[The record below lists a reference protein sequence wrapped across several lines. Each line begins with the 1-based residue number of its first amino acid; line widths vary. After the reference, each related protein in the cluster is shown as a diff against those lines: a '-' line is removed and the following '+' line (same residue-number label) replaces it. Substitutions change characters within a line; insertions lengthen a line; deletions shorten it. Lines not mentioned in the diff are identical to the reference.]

1 MPSFAAEM
9 KLKFEMKPAVNFKL
23 SFNFKQ
29 TAKRRRQWIK
39 LRIGF
44 DLASWLGFFNSIFF
58 LLRLIPLH
66 NPWINQKEELNEKPM
81 PLSISLLVQTD
92 FSLHQPST
100 CLISTYVC
108 FLSIDILT
116 VIIIFAAVSNSSAQF
131 TLTSEF
137 KLCKK
142 RERMIPAGAEMDFG
156 INPFPRKKIEWMKA
170 EWGAEAESA
179 NLINLLCPLSAN

>member
-1 MPSFAAEM
+1 M
-9 KLKFEMKPAVNFKL
+9 
-23 SFNFKQ
+23 
-29 TAKRRRQWIK
+29 
-39 LRIGF
+39 
-44 DLASWLGFFNSIFF
+44 
-58 LLRLIPLH
+58 
-66 NPWINQKEELNEKPM
+66 
-81 PLSISLLVQTD
+81 
-92 FSLHQPST
+92 
-100 CLISTYVC
+100 ISTYVC

-170 EWGAEAESA
+170 EWGAEAESSQLS
-179 NLINLLCPLSAN
+179 LIWFFKSGCFQAINESISFFSLSAAAQIISLFFLGLQENQKIPILIFSQAATI